1 MRTDVETM
9 TEITYSNRFYDVI
22 DELRRIFDM
31 HIDRLTLDT
40 FENGT
45 VLMQITRDISW
56 LNDMYNFES
65 FDDIER
71 RLINYH
77 ISVFYDDVLQHSN
90 ELLIDELRKTK
101 RI

>member
-1 MRTDVETM
+1 M

-22 DELRRIFDM
+22 DELRRIFDI

-45 VLMQITRDISW
+45 VLMQITRDISR

>member
-1 MRTDVETM
+1 M
-9 TEITYSNRFYDVI
+9 TEITYSGRFYDVI
-22 DELRRIFDM
+22 DDLKRIFNM

-45 VLMQITRDISW
+45 VLMQITRDISR

-71 RLINYH
+71 HLINYH
-77 ISVFYDDVLQHSN
+77 ISVYYDDVLRHSN

>member
-1 MRTDVETM
+1 M

-22 DELRRIFDM
+22 DELRRIFDI

-45 VLMQITRDISW
+45 VLMQITRDISR

-77 ISVFYDDVLQHSN
+77 ISVFYDDVLQDSN

>member
-1 MRTDVETM
+1 M

-31 HIDRLTLDT
+31 HINRLTLDT

-45 VLMQITRDISW
+45 VLMQITRDISR